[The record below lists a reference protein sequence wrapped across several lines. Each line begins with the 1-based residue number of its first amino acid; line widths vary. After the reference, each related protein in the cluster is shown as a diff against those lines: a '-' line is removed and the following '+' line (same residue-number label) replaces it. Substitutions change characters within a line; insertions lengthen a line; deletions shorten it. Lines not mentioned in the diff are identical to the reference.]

1 MPKTILLVEDDPL
14 DRELAMVAW
23 ERAGLAGQALALED
37 GAEALDYLFR
47 RGTFRSRDPG
57 HPAVIILDLKM
68 PKIRGIEVLRA
79 VRADR
84 ATAQTPVVML
94 TGSRE
99 ERDLLNSYQLGVNAY
114 VVKPMELEGLVRIV
128 QQITNIWVQLNTLPS
143 VLESRP

>member
-1 MPKTILLVEDDPL
+1 M
-14 DRELAMVAW
+14 
-23 ERAGLAGQALALED
+23 
-37 GAEALDYLFR
+37 
-47 RGTFRSRDPG
+47 
-57 HPAVIILDLKM
+57 IILDLKM
-68 PKIRGIEVLRA
+68 PKISGIEVLRA

-84 ATAQTPVVML
+84 ATAQIPVVML